1 MSRVEDDRDAALAA
15 ARLAEQKRVEADQR
29 TKKTTE
35 NAKFARMV
43 GEQKAKG
50 QVAQERSLAKSAIA
64 ELLQSVEADQAE
76 AARAGQQLEH
86 GEHLEK
92 SNRAVRGEASV
103 GEQAHG
109 TARDESARS
118 LGRHAV
124 GDHES
129 AQAGAGHEAEN
140 AVSNRGADS
149 RRTDARAGKERLEQR
164 KADSEA
170 SAQGRS
176 PVGRGGPKGELKTD
190 TDGGGG
196 QGQQGGNS
204 GKDPS
209 KDGGGMGG
217 NLRFNP
223 ALMAPVPVAQQ
234 KAASGSERL
243 RKVANELAQKIVERV
258 RVGTNALGRAEFQ
271 IDFRQDVLA
280 GLSVKVSAHNGKISA
295 VFSGSDKEILKLVEQ
310 QTEALK
316 SALAGRGLKLED
328 VKIEART

>member
-50 QVAQERSLAKSAIA
+50 QVAHERSLAKSAIA
-64 ELLQSVEADQAE
+64 ELLQSADADQAE
-76 AARAGQQLEH
+76 AARAGRQLEH

-92 SNRAVRGEASV
+92 SNRTARGEASV

-109 TARDESARS
+109 TSRDESARS

-124 GDHES
+124 GDHEI
-129 AQAGAGHEAEN
+129 AHAGAGHEAEN
-140 AVSNRGADS
+140 AVSSRGADS

-190 TDGGGG
+190 TEGGG
-196 QGQQGGNS
+196 GQQGGNS

-243 RKVANELAQKIVERV
+243 RKVAAELAQKIVERV